1 MSISCEL
8 NFINRIYGELNQCLK
23 CPYAQSSTRARRI
36 DKLSNQVIERS
47 RTWQTTNNPLQ
58 AFNNRLF
65 EVATS
70 LRSIHHLYHATHR
83 IAASLFAKIH
93 KWFFN
98 LFKEPPQIQLVRELS
113 IKLAHLTQDII
124 TQANEPLPTIAEK
137 FERYTA
143 ISNLLKSIEESKT
156 RALETA
162 HKVTLISK
170 FFQWLGIK
178 KKPVWM
184 GEEFSEIKFCLE
196 YSKRDLQNLILEKGV
211 ELNFG
216 YFQYISQYLY
226 HQTTEKKDFIS
237 KNQLL
242 WAQKKAYH
250 LISSQLSEE
259 QLEEVNLS
267 QLNGGQSNISL
278 GMTKA
283 IIVALFG
290 DTMPFLVNQLDNA
303 MITAANLERGG
314 AFTVNSGPVTNEE
327 CFNSICQSLS
337 IIEAFEIKKQE
348 LIQAGT
354 YTYDQDIIQN
364 WAENN
369 TPHYIKLSNGACAEY
384 IKNKELPPLSM
395 EVFISY
401 VIQDFMNKKS
411 ILQKPGDYFI
421 IPLSFPNHS
430 ILVEFAMEADGTF
443 SLSVFNTG
451 IGIQYHLITE
461 SDDQERPT
469 RVKPIKIGGLVKDDL
484 FNFHFIA
491 ALAGMKIT
499 AYTSAKPQE
508 EVSDYFY
515 DLLYQSILENG
526 NDISDTCPDYSI
538 QRPGRA
544 TCSYSSI
551 EVWLQ
556 SRLSEEQMQSYI
568 QATIECAAEKLRRV
582 SKGHHEH
589 LKSDLEIY
597 YLMNMFDDSLTEE
610 DRQRDVEEIKEEMNK
625 AAKQTTILLDNTE
638 RLRLEYNTPLQFP
651 EMPPLYLQA

>member
-8 NFINRIYGELNQCLK
+8 NFINRIYCELNHCLK
-23 CPYAQSSTRARRI
+23 CPYAESPSRARRI
-36 DKLSNQVIERS
+36 DRLSNQVLERS
-47 RTWQTTNNPLQ
+47 MTWQTADTPLREL
-58 AFNNRLF
+58 NTRLF

-70 LRSIHHLYHATHR
+70 LRSIQHLYHATQR
-83 IAASLFAKIH
+83 IAATLFAKIH
-93 KWFFN
+93 KW
-98 LFKEPPQIQLVRELS
+98 LFYRFSEPPQIQLVRELS
-113 IKLAHLTQDII
+113 VKLANLTQDII
-124 TQANEPLPTIAEK
+124 AQANSPLPTIEDK

-143 ISNLLKSIEESKT
+143 ISSLLKSIEEVKT

-162 HKVTLISK
+162 HKVNAFSK
-170 FFQWLGIK
+170 FLRWIGIK
-178 KKPVWM
+178 KQAVWL
-184 GEEFSEIKFCLE
+184 GEEFNQIKFCLE
-196 YSKRDLQNLILEKGV
+196 YTKRDLQNLIIEKGV

-216 YFQYISQYLY
+216 YFQYFSEYLY
-226 HQTTEKKDFIS
+226 NQTTEKEDFIS
-237 KNQLL
+237 KSQLM

-259 QLEEVNLS
+259 QLAEVNLS

-283 IIVALFG
+283 IIVELFG

-303 MITAANLERGG
+303 MVTAANLERGG
-314 AFTVNSGPVTNEE
+314 AFTVNSGPIANEE
-327 CFNSICQSLS
+327 CFHSICQFIP
-337 IIEAFEIKKQE
+337 IIKAFEQKKQD

-354 YTYDQDIIQN
+354 YVYDQDVIRK
-364 WAENN
+364 WSENAS
-369 TPHYIKLSNGACAEY
+369 PHYSKLFNGACAEY
-384 IKNKELPPLSM
+384 TRNKELPLLSI

-401 VIQDFMNKKS
+401 IIQDFMNKKS

-430 ILVEFAMEADGTF
+430 ILVEFAMEADETF

-451 IGIQYHLITE
+451 TGIQYHLITE
-461 SDDQERPT
+461 NDDQEMPT
-469 RVKPIKIGGLVKDDL
+469 RAKPLKIGGLVKEDL

-499 AYTSAKPQE
+499 AYINAKPQE
-508 EVSDYFY
+508 EVCDYFY

-526 NDISDTCPDYSI
+526 ENISDSCPDYPI
-538 QRPGRA
+538 QRRGRA

-556 SRLSEEQMQSYI
+556 SRLSEEQMQSYL
-568 QATIECAAEKLRRV
+568 QATVECAAKKLRRAN
-582 SKGHHEH
+582 KGHQEH

-597 YLMNMFDDSLTEE
+597 YLMNMFDESLTEE
-610 DRQRDVEEIKEEMNK
+610 DQEHDVEAMKEEVTK
-625 AAKQTTILLDNTE
+625 AAQQTTILLENTE
-638 RLRLEYNTPLQFP
+638 RLCLEYNLPLEFP
-651 EMPPLYLQA
+651 ERPPLCI